1 MTSSDPVASLIARL
15 LAERWLPRDDHAVR
29 QMLVDAGPR
38 ADLDRRLAE
47 SGLRLLEHPYAAHV
61 ALGIAKAQ
69 ETDVFGGGR
78 AWAASNLQ
86 LDRDAMALLVV
97 IWAQL
102 ILPKRQRQL
111 DRQENDRAQD
121 QSQMF
126 AELKP
131 VPVGVEIVEPL
142 SERTLIAD
150 FADKLGG
157 KTRISFN
164 LGILARHGFI
174 VRRRERVHEGPLLDL
189 AFDYERIAGRIMGG
203 ALSFVV
209 DRARESVMHARDPED
224 VYVSDN
230 GVSDNGVSDE
240 SIPDDGMP
248 PDAVQDDVELDDT
261 LLDGTLLDGTATG
274 DVVGEGH

>member
-38 ADLDRRLAE
+38 AELDRRLAE

-131 VPVGVEIVEPL
+131 VPVGAEIVEPL

-203 ALSFVV
+203 ALAFVV
-209 DRARESVMHARDPED
+209 DRARENVMHARDPDD
-224 VYVSDN
+224 VYASD
-230 GVSDNGVSDE
+230 
-240 SIPDDGMP
+240 DDMP
-248 PDAVQDDVELDDT
+248 PDAAHDGIVPDQAGLHEAGQDEAGLDDVGLDDVVP
-261 LLDGTLLDGTATG
+261 G
-274 DVVGEGH
+274 DAAGEGR

>member
-38 ADLDRRLAE
+38 AELDRRLAE

-131 VPVGVEIVEPL
+131 VPVGAEIVEPL

-150 FADKLGG
+150 FGDKLGG

-174 VRRRERVHEGPLLDL
+174 FRRRERIHEGPLLDL

-203 ALSFVV
+203 ALAFVV
-209 DRARESVMHARDPED
+209 DRARESVMHARDAED
-224 VYVSDN
+224 MYVT
-230 GVSDNGVSDE
+230 
-240 SIPDDGMP
+240 
-248 PDAVQDDVELDDT
+248 DDVALDDT
-261 LLDGTLLDGTATG
+261 VPEERVSEESVQDEGMHDATVA
-274 DVVGEGH
+274 DDAAGEDR

>member
-230 GVSDNGVSDE
+230 GVPDE

>member
-261 LLDGTLLDGTATG
+261 LLDGTATG

>member
-38 ADLDRRLAE
+38 AELDRRLAE

-131 VPVGVEIVEPL
+131 VPVGAEIVEPL

-174 VRRRERVHEGPLLDL
+174 LRRRERVHEGPLLDL

-224 VYVSDN
+224 VYVSDE
-230 GVSDNGVSDE
+230 GVSDDGVADE
-240 SIPDDGMP
+240 SMPDDGMP
-248 PDAVQDDVELDDT
+248 PDAVQDEVVLDDT
-261 LLDGTLLDGTATG
+261 VPDDAVTD
-274 DVVGEGH
+274 DVAGEGR

>member
-38 ADLDRRLAE
+38 AELDRRLAE

-86 LDRDAMALLVV
+86 LDRDALALLVV

-131 VPVGVEIVEPL
+131 VPVGAEIVEPL

-150 FADKLGG
+150 FGDKLGG

-174 VRRRERVHEGPLLDL
+174 LRRRERVHEGPLLDL

-203 ALSFVV
+203 ALAFVV
-209 DRARESVMHARDPED
+209 DRARESVMHARDVED
-224 VYVSDN
+224 VYVTD
-230 GVSDNGVSDE
+230 GVAL
-240 SIPDDGMP
+240 DDAMP
-248 PDAVQDDVELDDT
+248 GEGVQDDGVHDDRAI
-261 LLDGTLLDGTATG
+261 DDRAN
-274 DVVGEGH
+274 DDAAGEGH